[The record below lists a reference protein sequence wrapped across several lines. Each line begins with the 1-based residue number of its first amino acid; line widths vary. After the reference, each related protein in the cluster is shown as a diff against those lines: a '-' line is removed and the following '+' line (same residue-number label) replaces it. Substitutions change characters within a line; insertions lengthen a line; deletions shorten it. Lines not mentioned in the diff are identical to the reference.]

1 MASNNKRIVLA
12 FNDFDFR
19 HKKVCE
25 ILRSRP
31 RNMTEMVVNAV
42 LHYVS
47 CPEAAEEFNKEAIR
61 KIIVEVITEMA
72 ANSNLLQNVGPG
84 STGSTHLKPEDSGEL
99 SGLMDIFR

>member
-1 MASNNKRIVLA
+1 MASNKRIVLA

-25 ILRSRP
+25 ILKARP

-61 KIIVEVITEMA
+61 KIVVEVISEMA
-72 ANSNLLQNVGPG
+72 ASGSLVQSFASVGAG
-84 STGSTHLKPEDSGEL
+84 STQLKPEDSGEL